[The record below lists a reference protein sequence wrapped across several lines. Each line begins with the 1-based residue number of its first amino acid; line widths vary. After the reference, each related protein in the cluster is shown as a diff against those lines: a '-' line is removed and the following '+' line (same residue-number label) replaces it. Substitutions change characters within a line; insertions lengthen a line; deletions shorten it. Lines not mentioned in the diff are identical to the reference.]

1 MLKKKRVDS
10 VDAVSDTMSKTG
22 IGDQVLVSRVSDEPE
37 ILIYYD
43 RDGKVALRN
52 EILAQYEK
60 RVPYSGRAK
69 TEADEQYRVKQNQV
83 MLDEE
88 RYSRQLSTINL
99 ALDQDQYLRLQD
111 PYELPSGSY
120 ICEDGT
126 YKQGA
131 IRSFA
136 RFLKRLFTNVA
147 GGKYKTMLTDVPD
160 NVDRVDWR
168 VYRLIQGQHFNMKRG
183 YISGDTFPMKGDLLT
198 LHDRISSEIYVSE
211 TYVNSSTI
219 FLLYLKFFNL
229 YTLNCTVVPS
239 GVIEPSYFKGFN
251 YRLLH
256 QILFGLPAESPALS
270 LI

>member
-10 VDAVSDTMSKTG
+10 VDAVSDTMSTTG

-37 ILIYYD
+37 ILTYYD
-43 RDGKVALRN
+43 RDGKISARN
-52 EILAQYEK
+52 EVLAQYEK
-60 RVPYSGRAK
+60 RVPYGNRPK
-69 TEADEQYRVKQNQV
+69 TEADEQNRVKQNQIA
-83 MLDEE
+83 LDDE
-88 RYSRQLSTINL
+88 RYGRQLSTINT

-111 PYELPSGSY
+111 PYELPNGNY

-136 RFLKRLFTNVA
+136 RFLKRLFSNVS
-147 GGKYKTMLTDVPD
+147 GGKYKTVLLDVAD
-160 NVDRVDWR
+160 NVDRVEWR
-168 VYRLIQGQHFNMKRG
+168 VYRLIQGQHFNMKKG

-198 LHDRISSEIYVSE
+198 LHDRISGEIYVSE
-211 TYVNSSTI
+211 NYVNSSTI
-219 FLLYLKFFNL
+219 FLLYLKFFNM

-239 GVIEPSYFKGFN
+239 GVIEPSYFRGFN

-256 QILFGLPAESPALS
+256 QVLFGLPAESPALS